1 MANKGNYK
9 KGARTYSTVL
19 ANMEKYPE
27 YVFGASQ
34 PQIYQWMKEYYPDL
48 YGRIKE
54 RIEDGRWEAQG
65 GMWVEPDTNVPSGES
80 LVRQLLYGKRYFREE
95 FKKEMDTLW
104 LPDVFGY
111 SAALPQILKRVV

>member
-1 MANKGNYK
+1 MD
-9 KGARTYSTVL
+9 
-19 ANMEKYPE
+19 KYPE

-34 PQIYQWMKEYYPDL
+34 PQLYEWMKEYYPDL

-54 RIEDGRWEAQG
+54 RIEEGRWEAQG

-95 FKKEMDTLW
+95 FKKKWILYGFQTYLDIQRL
-104 LPDVFGY
+104 FHKF
-111 SAALPQILKRVV
+111 LKRVV

>member
-1 MANKGNYK
+1 
-9 KGARTYSTVL
+9 
-19 ANMEKYPE
+19 MEKYPE

-34 PQIYQWMKEYYPDL
+34 PQLYQWMKEYYPDL

-54 RIEDGRWEAQG
+54 KIEEGRWEAQG

-111 SAALPQILKRVV
+111 SATLPQILKRVV